1 MLDERMSN
9 GKSTR
14 GFAHE
19 PLRMG
24 VVVNSPMA
32 HLVARNNAQH
42 TVVRRRPA
50 GEYHL
55 RLHSN

>member
-1 MLDERMSN
+1 MSN

-19 PLRMG
+19 SLRMG
-24 VVVNSPMA
+24 VVTNSPMA
-32 HLVARNNAQH
+32 KLVAKNNAQR

-50 GEYHL
+50 GAYHI

>member
-1 MLDERMSN
+1 MSN

-19 PLRMG
+19 SLRMG
-24 VVVNSPMA
+24 AVADSPMA
-32 HLVARNNAQH
+32 KLVAQNNAQR

>member
-1 MLDERMSN
+1 MSN

-24 VVVNSPMA
+24 VVRNSPFA
-32 HLVARNNAQH
+32 QLVVRNNAKS

-55 RLHSN
+55 CLHSN

>member
-1 MLDERMSN
+1 MSN

-19 PLRMG
+19 SMRIG
-24 VVVNSPMA
+24 VVRNSPMA
-32 HLVARNNAQH
+32 HLVAQNNAKS
-42 TVVRRRPA
+42 TVVRRRAA
-50 GEYHL
+50 GEYHI

>member
-1 MLDERMSN
+1 MSN

-32 HLVARNNAQH
+32 HLVARNNAN

-50 GEYHL
+50 GEYHI

>member
-1 MLDERMSN
+1 MLDARISN
-9 GKSTR
+9 GTSTR
-14 GFAHE
+14 GFAHD

-32 HLVARNNAQH
+32 KLVARNNSQR

-50 GEYHL
+50 GEYHI

>member
-1 MLDERMSN
+1 MSN

-19 PLRMG
+19 SLRMG
-24 VVVNSPMA
+24 VVRNSPMA
-32 HLVARNNAQH
+32 HLVARNNTQC

-50 GEYHL
+50 DEYHL

>member
-1 MLDERMSN
+1 MSN

-19 PLRMG
+19 SLRMG
-24 VVVNSPMA
+24 VVTNSPMA
-32 HLVARNNAQH
+32 RLVARNNAQH

>member
-1 MLDERMSN
+1 MSN

-24 VVVNSPMA
+24 MVVNSPMA

>member
-1 MLDERMSN
+1 MSDARISN
-9 GKSTR
+9 GTSTR

-19 PLRMG
+19 SLRMG
-24 VVVNSPMA
+24 VVANSPMA

>member
-1 MLDERMSN
+1 MSN

-19 PLRMG
+19 SMRIG
-24 VVVNSPMA
+24 VVRNSPMA

-50 GEYHL
+50 GEYRL

>member
-1 MLDERMSN
+1 MSN

-24 VVVNSPMA
+24 AVVNSPRA
-32 HLVARNNAQH
+32 KLVAKNNAQR
-42 TVVRRRPA
+42 TVVSRRHA
-50 GEYHL
+50 GEYLL
-55 RLHSN
+55 RLHSD